1 MSKNGQNKY
10 GHVGRPT
17 NEEVKSR
24 RNKIFLKSIF
34 GVVLCLIAVLALSYF
49 INGTSNKKLVANTNN
64 LNLKKVFG
72 LSTKNVKS
80 NALQGSTGYGN
91 KIYFSTSKSGAK
103 NQKNYYSKI
112 KIYDIKTKK
121 VYSVKD
127 FDKILSK
134 MPTYKINDITTNTD
148 VGRNYFI
155 LYDATNKNNS
165 KIIFSTYNIVR
176 SIDLDRRLTNIAY
189 NEIDKKYY
197 SLVGNEIYNFEIP
210 TVSKTNKNE
219 NVGSVKTNL
228 ACNIVSKKGISSQGI
243 TIKDNLLLF
252 SYSKSSNKAYT
263 NYIDVYNI
271 DDCKNYTIIKPS
283 KTINLGTCKANSK
296 NGNCVIESLFYINSQ
311 LYVGYNNYNFNNI
324 AFYNDNVSLKNITAS
339 ELNGEE
345 YKATGYLG
353 NPLNPSD
360 TKRDF
365 MEVSSAK
372 CFPKYCSGGAHSG
385 FDLNS
390 SSGAPQGT
398 KVYAMDSGIVSFAGT
413 YDKNCHAKGCSSSKA
428 MGLGVTIDHGNGY
441 ETSYLYFSKRVV
453 NLGDKVKKGQLIG
466 YVGNTG
472 NSTGAHVHITL
483 KDKIL
488 YSKYGWPQARGYEDR
503 GLMNAAKYINK
514 NVSYVDIQNSD
525 DPSYKATGYL
535 GNPLNPSDTK
545 KDFMETSSAKCFP
558 KYCSGGAHSGIDL
571 NKGNSGAV
579 MGSKV
584 YAMDSGVVSSVGS
597 YDKNCYPCSN
607 AGISVNIDHG
617 NGYETGYLHLSKRV
631 VEKGQ
636 KVKKGELIGY
646 VGNTGNSAG
655 THLSL
660 LLKNKYLYS
669 KYGWSQARGHDDR
682 GLMNAAKYIN
692 KSESY
697 VGKEK

>member
-339 ELNGEE
+339 ELNG
-345 YKATGYLG
+345 
-353 NPLNPSD
+353 
-360 TKRDF
+360 
-365 MEVSSAK
+365 
-372 CFPKYCSGGAHSG
+372 
-385 FDLNS
+385 
-390 SSGAPQGT
+390 
-398 KVYAMDSGIVSFAGT
+398 
-413 YDKNCHAKGCSSSKA
+413 
-428 MGLGVTIDHGNGY
+428 
-441 ETSYLYFSKRVV
+441 
-453 NLGDKVKKGQLIG
+453 
-466 YVGNTG
+466 
-472 NSTGAHVHITL
+472 
-483 KDKIL
+483 
-488 YSKYGWPQARGYEDR
+488 
-503 GLMNAAKYINK
+503 
-514 NVSYVDIQNSD
+514 
-525 DPSYKATGYL
+525 
-535 GNPLNPSDTK
+535 
-545 KDFMETSSAKCFP
+545 
-558 KYCSGGAHSGIDL
+558 
-571 NKGNSGAV
+571 
-579 MGSKV
+579 
-584 YAMDSGVVSSVGS
+584 
-597 YDKNCYPCSN
+597 
-607 AGISVNIDHG
+607 
-617 NGYETGYLHLSKRV
+617 
-631 VEKGQ
+631 
-636 KVKKGELIGY
+636 
-646 VGNTGNSAG
+646 
-655 THLSL
+655 
-660 LLKNKYLYS
+660 
-669 KYGWSQARGHDDR
+669 
-682 GLMNAAKYIN
+682 
-692 KSESY
+692 
-697 VGKEK
+697 